1 MPARRRKP
9 APDLSTWANS
19 IAGPPR
25 PVALAVPPS
34 MQVERDFAAA
44 VSLLERGHRGP
55 DVAERLR
62 RVAEHHPIPDVRRLA
77 KAVLG
82 VCTRDNPED
91 E

>member
-1 MPARRRKP
+1 MPRRRRAP
-9 APDLSTWANS
+9 TPDLSTWANS

-77 KAVLG
+77 KAA
-82 VCTRDNPED
+82 PETTWRTND
-91 E
+91 HP